1 MCRGGN
7 AVSLLQ
13 ARTPYRARFVEAQV
27 RPDGPGRLRV
37 ECSIQNASAV
47 NWTERLPSGSA
58 GQSGSGA
65 VGPIWFGYQVFDA
78 RTGLRVLDGA
88 RSRLSE
94 ELKSGEVR
102 PVTAEIQLPL
112 GEGLYR
118 VVISPVQEGVAW
130 FYERG
135 SEFLEVE
142 VFSTPDAVQVR
153 SVRRASR
160 AGQRTRRMVQLLRRF
175 LEYPVRNLLRHRS
188 LIASLVRR
196 DVLGRYRGSLGGAFW
211 TLIHPL
217 LLMAAYY
224 FVFSVVLRVR
234 FGAREGSGD
243 FVFYFLCGMLP
254 WLAFS
259 EAVGRSPNIVIEH
272 SNFVKRVVFPLE
284 ILPLN
289 LTLTGLVTEFFALL
303 IFVAAL
309 LGSGRGLH
317 WTALYFP
324 LILVPQLLLTAGL
337 CWFLAALGVF
347 LRDIGQIMGFV
358 LTVWFFVT
366 PICYP
371 ASALPEGWLWLF
383 EKNPMY
389 TIVEAYRALFL
400 ENALPS
406 ALPLGVLWAA
416 GVAAFWL
423 GYAWFYKVRK
433 SFADLI

>member
-1 MCRGGN
+1 MEFFR
-7 AVSLLQ
+7 S
-13 ARTPYRARFVEAQV
+13 RAPHRALFVEAQV
-27 RPDGPGRLRV
+27 CASGPRGLRLQ
-37 ECSIQNASAV
+37 CAIQNVSAV
-47 NWTERLPSGSA
+47 TWTEHVASTSSEHHDA
-58 GQSGSGA
+58 KA
-65 VGPIWFGYQVFDA
+65 VGPILLGYQVFDA
-78 RTGLRVLDGA
+78 RTGLRVMDGA
-88 RSRLSE
+88 RAHLGE
-94 ELKSGEVR
+94 ELKPGEVL
-102 PVTAEIQLPL
+102 PVTLEIQLPA
-112 GEGLYR
+112 GEGSYR

-130 FYERG
+130 FHERG

-142 VFSTPDAVQVR
+142 VASTPEGVVVGIVQ
-153 SVRRASR
+153 RASR
-160 AGQRTRRMVQLLRRF
+160 ARQRARRLVQLLARF
-175 LEYPVRNLLRHRS
+175 LGYPVQNLLRHRS

-196 DVLGRYRGSLGGAFW
+196 DVLGRYRGSVGGAFW

-217 LLMAAYY
+217 LLMVAYY
-224 FVFSVVLRVR
+224 FVFAVVLRVR

-259 EAVGRSPNIVIEH
+259 EAVGRSPNVIFEH

-289 LTLTGLVTEFFALL
+289 LTLTGLVTELFALL
-303 IFVAAL
+303 IFIVAL
-309 LGSGRGLH
+309 LGSGRGLP
-317 WTALYFP
+317 WTAAYFP

-358 LTVWFFVT
+358 LTVGFFVT

-371 ASALPEGWLWLF
+371 ASALPQAWLWLF

-389 TIVEAYRALFL
+389 TIVGAYRAVFL

-406 ALPLGVLWAA
+406 GFPLGVLWAVA
-416 GVAAFWL
+416 VAAFWL